1 MESNSLGLVKS
12 KKAQIGKRINAV
24 IIVIITIVILFQIFS
39 ALVPE
44 AQISG
49 DRFISD
55 ACSDAGCSFDTSTRV
70 CEINSS
76 SEGEGIAC
84 PNAVN
89 SPPLSSIFSGT
100 GIVILLLM
108 VTLLLIVINIVLP
121 KRK

>member
-1 MESNSLGLVKS
+1 MFND

-24 IIVIITIVILFQIFS
+24 VGIIITVVVLFLVFAAI
-39 ALVPE
+39 VPE
-44 AQISG
+44 AQTGG

-55 ACSDAGCSFDTSTRV
+55 ACEDASCSFDTSTRI

-76 SEGEGIAC
+76 SEGEGIVC

-89 SPPLSSIFSGT
+89 SPPLSGLFSGT
-100 GIVILLLM
+100 GVVIILLM
-108 VTLLLIVINIVLP
+108 VTLLLGVLSLVIP